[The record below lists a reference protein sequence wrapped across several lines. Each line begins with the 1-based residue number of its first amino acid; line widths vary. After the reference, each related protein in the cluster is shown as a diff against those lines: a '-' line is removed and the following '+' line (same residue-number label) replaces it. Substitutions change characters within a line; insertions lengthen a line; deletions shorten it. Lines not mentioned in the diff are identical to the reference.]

1 MTIPLN
7 LDGAFSSQEALHEMI
22 VHRKVCFDHDPFY
35 VKDGTGAIVQIG
47 FQLNLYAAF
56 DNPHHLPLG
65 DDPEYR
71 ALMGELHRL
80 CRVFF
85 QSLAVLEP
93 CEHPG
98 PPAHR
103 VVFSLERR
111 NRAEVLLQIPI
122 FDRVHFGS
130 QSGRHVQEL
139 LATAECLLK
148 QLGARRGSWG
158 EGEIQPLSVEESC
171 EGHVA
176 AAEAARSS
184 GP

>member
-7 LDGAFSSQEALHEMI
+7 LEGAFSSKEALHEMI

-35 VKDGTGAIVQIG
+35 VKDGTGNIVQIG

-56 DNPHHLPLG
+56 DDPRHLPLG
-65 DDPEYR
+65 DDPEHHE
-71 ALMGELHRL
+71 LVGDLHRL

-85 QSLAVLEP
+85 QSLDLLKP
-93 CEHPG
+93 CEYPD

-103 VVFSLERR
+103 VVFSPERH

-122 FDRVHFGS
+122 FDRAHFGAKS
-130 QSGRHVQEL
+130 DRRVQEL
-139 LATAECLLK
+139 LAIMECSLK
-148 QLGARRGSWG
+148 QLGARRGCWEEQKS
-158 EGEIQPLSVEESC
+158 ESLTAEESC

-176 AAEAARSS
+176 AAEAARNA
-184 GP
+184 GA